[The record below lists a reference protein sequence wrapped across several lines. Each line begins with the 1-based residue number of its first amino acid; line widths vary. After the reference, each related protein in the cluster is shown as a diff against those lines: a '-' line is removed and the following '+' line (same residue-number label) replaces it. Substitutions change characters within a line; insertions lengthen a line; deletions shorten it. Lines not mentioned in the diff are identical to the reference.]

1 MADPITNSVVGIAGK
16 VLGKFVADKNLKMQL
31 EHELKTQL
39 QTANLAQIEVN
50 KIEAASKNWF
60 VAGWRPSVGWVCSL
74 AMMYH
79 FILAPMIQFA
89 IGIAGI
95 QVELPE
101 FDFSQLSTI
110 LMAML
115 GMAGLRTFEKKE
127 KVTKDTF
134 LNLL

>member
-1 MADPITNSVVGIAGK
+1 MADPITNSVVGIAGS
-16 VLGKFVADKNLKMQL
+16 VLNKFVADKNLKMQL

-50 KIEAASKNWF
+50 KIEAASKSWF

-74 AMMYH
+74 AMLYP

-89 IGIAGI
+89 VGIAGI
-95 QVELPE
+95 KVDLPE
-101 FDFSQLSTI
+101 FEFSQLSTI

-115 GMAGLRTFEKKE
+115 
-127 KVTKDTF
+127 
-134 LNLL
+134 

>member
-1 MADPITNSVVGIAGK
+1 MPDPITNSVVGIAGN
-16 VLGKFVADKNLKMQL
+16 VLNKFVADKNLKMKL

-60 VAGWRPSVGWVCSL
+60 VAGWRPSVGWCCSL

-95 QVELPE
+95 QVALPE
-101 FDFSQLSTI
+101 FDFTQLSTI

-115 GMAGLRTFEKKE
+115 GMAGLRSVEKIQ
-127 KVTKDTF
+127 KVTKG
-134 LNLL
+134 N

>member
-1 MADPITNSVVGIAGK
+1 MSDPITKSVVGIAGS
-16 VLGKFVADKNLKMQL
+16 VLNKFVADKNLKMKL

-50 KIEAASKNWF
+50 KIEAASTSWF

-74 AMMYH
+74 AMLYH
-79 FILAPMIQFA
+79 FIIAPMMQFFLNV
-89 IGIAGI
+89 IGI
-95 QVELPE
+95 QVQLPE

-115 GMAGLRTFEKKE
+115 GMAGLRTYEKKE
-127 KVTKDTF
+127 KVTKG
-134 LNLL
+134 N

>member
-89 IGIAGI
+89 VGIAGI
-95 QVELPE
+95 QLELPE

-127 KVTKDTF
+127 KVTKG
-134 LNLL
+134 N

>member
-1 MADPITNSVVGIAGK
+1 MPDPITNSVVGIAGS
-16 VLGKFVADKNLKMQL
+16 VLNKFVADKNLKMTL

-89 IGIAGI
+89 VGIAGI

-110 LMAML
+110 LTVSYTHL
-115 GMAGLRTFEKKE
+115 TLP
-127 KVTKDTF
+127 TKRIV
-134 LNLL
+134 

>member
-1 MADPITNSVVGIAGK
+1 MSDPITQSVVGIAGN
-16 VLGKFVADKNLKMQL
+16 VLNKFVADKNLKMQL

-50 KIEAASKNWF
+50 KIEASSTSWF

-74 AMMYH
+74 AMLYH
-79 FILAPMIQFA
+79 FIVAPLAQYLLTIF
-89 IGIAGI
+89 GV
-95 QVELPE
+95 QVSLPE

-115 GMAGLRTFEKKE
+115 GMAGLRTYEKKE
-127 KVTKDTF
+127 KVTKG
-134 LNLL
+134 N

>member
-50 KIEAASKNWF
+50 KVEAASKNWF

-89 IGIAGI
+89 VGIAGI

-127 KVTKDTF
+127 KVTKG
-134 LNLL
+134 N

>member
-1 MADPITNSVVGIAGK
+1 MADPITNSVVGIAGS
-16 VLGKFVADKNLKMQL
+16 VLNKFVADKNLKMKL

-50 KIEAASKNWF
+50 KIEAASKSWF

-74 AMMYH
+74 AMLYH
-79 FILAPMIQFA
+79 FIIAPMMQFLLNV
-89 IGIAGI
+89 IGI
-95 QVELPE
+95 QVQLPE

-115 GMAGLRTFEKKE
+115 GMAGLRTYEKKE
-127 KVTKDTF
+127 KVTKG
-134 LNLL
+134 N

>member
-1 MADPITNSVVGIAGK
+1 MADPITNSVVGIAGS
-16 VLGKFVADKNLKMQL
+16 VLNKFVADKNLKMQL

-50 KIEAASKNWF
+50 KIEAASKSWF
-60 VAGWRPSVGWVCSL
+60 VAGWRPSVGWCCSL

-89 IGIAGI
+89 IGIAGV
-95 QVELPE
+95 QVDLPE
-101 FDFSQLSTI
+101 FDFTQLSTI

-115 GMAGLRTFEKKE
+115 GMAGLRSVEKIQ
-127 KVTKDTF
+127 KVTKG
-134 LNLL
+134 N

>member
-1 MADPITNSVVGIAGK
+1 MPDPITNSVVGIAGS
-16 VLGKFVADKNLKMQL
+16 VLNKFVADKNLKMTL

-39 QTANLAQIEVN
+39 QTANLAQIEVK

-89 IGIAGI
+89 VGIAGI

-127 KVTKDTF
+127 KVTKG
-134 LNLL
+134 N

>member
-1 MADPITNSVVGIAGK
+1 MSDPITKSVVGIAGN
-16 VLGKFVADKNLKMQL
+16 VLNKFVADKNLKMKL

-50 KIEAASKNWF
+50 KIEAASKSWF

-74 AMMYH
+74 AMLYH
-79 FILAPMIQFA
+79 FIIAPMMQFLLNV
-89 IGIAGI
+89 IGI
-95 QVELPE
+95 QVQLPE

-115 GMAGLRTFEKKE
+115 GMAGLRTYEKKE
-127 KVTKDTF
+127 KVTKG
-134 LNLL
+134 N

>member
-1 MADPITNSVVGIAGK
+1 MADPITSSVVGIAGS
-16 VLGKFVADKNLKMQL
+16 VLNKFVADKNLKMKL

-60 VAGWRPSVGWVCSL
+60 VAGWRPSVGWVCSF
-74 AMMYH
+74 AMAYH
-79 FILAPMIQFA
+79 FIIAPMVQFG
-89 IGIAGI
+89 IGIWGI

-115 GMAGLRTFEKKE
+115 GMAGLRTFEKQK
-127 KVTKDTF
+127 KVAKGDD
-134 LNLL
+134 

>member
-16 VLGKFVADKNLKMQL
+16 VLGKFVADKNLKMKL

-79 FILAPMIQFA
+79 FIIAPMIQFG
-89 IGIAGI
+89 INIAGM
-95 QVELPE
+95 QVDLPE

-127 KVTKDTF
+127 KVTKG
-134 LNLL
+134 N

>member
-50 KIEAASKNWF
+50 
-60 VAGWRPSVGWVCSL
+60 
-74 AMMYH
+74 
-79 FILAPMIQFA
+79 MIQFA
-89 IGIAGI
+89 GGIAGI
-95 QVELPE
+95 QVALPE
-101 FDFSQLSTI
+101 FDFTQLSTI

-115 GMAGLRTFEKKE
+115 GMAGLRSVEKIQ
-127 KVTKDTF
+127 KVTKG
-134 LNLL
+134 N

>member
-31 EHELKTQL
+31 EQELKTQL

-89 IGIAGI
+89 VGIAGI

-127 KVTKDTF
+127 KVTKG
-134 LNLL
+134 N

>member
-1 MADPITNSVVGIAGK
+1 MADPITNSVVGIAGS
-16 VLGKFVADKNLKMQL
+16 VLNKFVADKNLKMQL

-50 KIEAASKNWF
+50 KIEAASKSWF

-74 AMMYH
+74 AMLYH

-95 QVELPE
+95 QVALPE
-101 FDFSQLSTI
+101 FEIS
-110 LMAML
+110 
-115 GMAGLRTFEKKE
+115 
-127 KVTKDTF
+127 
-134 LNLL
+134 LL

>member
-1 MADPITNSVVGIAGK
+1 MADPITNSVVGIAGS
-16 VLGKFVADKNLKMQL
+16 VLNKFVADKNLKMKL

-50 KIEAASKNWF
+50 KIEAASKSWF

-95 QVELPE
+95 QVDLPE
-101 FDFSQLSTI
+101 FEFSQLSTI

-115 GMAGLRTFEKKE
+115 GMAGLRTYEKKE
-127 KVTKDTF
+127 KVTKG
-134 LNLL
+134 N

>member
-16 VLGKFVADKNLKMQL
+16 VLGKFVADKNLKMKL

-39 QTANLAQIEVN
+39 QTANLAQLEVN
-50 KIEAASKNWF
+50 KLDAQHKSIF
-60 VAGWRPSVGWVCSL
+60 VSGWRPSVGWVCSL
-74 AMMYH
+74 AMLYH

-89 IGIAGI
+89 VGIAGI
-95 QVELPE
+95 QVDLPE

-115 GMAGLRTFEKKE
+115 GMAGLRTYEKQQ
-127 KVTKDTF
+127 KVTKG
-134 LNLL
+134 N